1 MHAGALRALEFDRI
15 VEAVCRYALTP
26 HGLQR
31 LRALAP
37 ATEAEGVAGALAA
50 TAETARFLADNQIAL
65 QAGTDLETI
74 LDSIGVEGRAL
85 DAVHLVAL
93 SAFLSSVDT
102 TCASIRR
109 AGAATPSLRR
119 IADATT
125 SFETEIADIRRKI
138 DPSGEV
144 LDDASPELKMVRER
158 LRKQR
163 TRLRGT
169 LESYLRGKDTSK
181 YLQQQIVTDRNGRY
195 VLVVR
200 SEHRTAIPGIVH
212 GSSGSG
218 ASLFLEPLSTVEI
231 NNDIV
236 ALEQQE
242 AEEIRRILLNL
253 TNAFRRRGAD
263 LTRTVNA
270 AVELDILQARARFSK
285 LVDGVEP
292 AIAADGRLELRG
304 ARHPL
309 LIAEVRRHLS
319 SGEPDSQL
327 DSPDNGSRATDEHGL
342 TGTGSR
348 ATDEHGLT
356 RSGSRATDEHG
367 LTRSGSRAT
376 DEHGLTRSGSRATDE
391 HGLTRTGLRAT
402 DERGLTRTASR
413 IADDGSRSPDPGTA
427 SPVPVDVVLI
437 PPVGVLVITGPN
449 TGGKT
454 VALKTAG
461 LLSLMAQA
469 GLLIPV
475 AGGSQIPVYRSIF
488 ADIGDEQ
495 SISASLSTFSGH
507 IANVVS
513 MDRALALPSLVLLDE
528 AGAGTDPVEGGALA
542 MAIIDHFR
550 RRGATVIATTHYD
563 ALKSYASTTEGV
575 MAAGFGFDPQT
586 FAPTYRLNYGSPGSS
601 LALEIANRLGLPAA
615 VIDQARAHR
624 TARETQLAEHLAKI
638 ERDMQSLDH
647 ERRLAARE
655 RQTVAEEAARLQ
667 HREQELRNREETF
680 RRKLDER
687 IEERLRDARR
697 EIDDVVNG
705 LKTRTDALAAEA
717 ERRMA
722 PRLVS
727 TGDTGAARADAR
739 AAIEA
744 IGNRLRQSAPQA
756 SETVQRTTSDR
767 APAVGDRV
775 LVGAFGLEG
784 VVQSLHDREADVDVR
799 GKRLRARV
807 DELRVVAPAA
817 AVSGQPSRV
826 RVNVD
831 LQPREGS
838 LTELNVIGA
847 HTDEAVTRVEKFLDE
862 AMLSELK
869 SVRIIHGYGTGQLR
883 RAIGEFLRSHP
894 YVANFAAAPENQ
906 GGGGVT
912 VVEFKE

>member
-26 HGLQR
+26 QGLRR
-31 LRALAP
+31 LTALEPKVDPHAVRQALS
-37 ATEAEGVAGALAA
+37 ATS
-50 TAETARFLADNQIAL
+50 ETVRFLVDNQIAL
-65 QAGTDLETI
+65 QARDDLETI
-74 LDSIGVEGRAL
+74 VEAIGIEGRAL
-85 DAVHLVAL
+85 EALHLLAL
-93 SAFLSSVDT
+93 SSFLWSVET
-102 TCASIRR
+102 TAAAIRR
-109 AGAATPSLRR
+109 AGAATTFLRR
-119 IADATT
+119 IADQAS
-125 SFETEIADIRRKI
+125 SFEGEIADIRRKI
-138 DPSGEV
+138 DPAGEL
-144 LDDASPELKMVRER
+144 LDDASPELKVIRER

-200 SEHRTAIPGIVH
+200 SEHRAAIPGIVH

-242 AEEIRRILLNL
+242 AEEVRRILLNL
-253 TNAFRRRGAD
+253 TNGFRRRAAD
-263 LTRTVNA
+263 VTRTVDA
-270 AVELDILQARARFSK
+270 AAELDVLQARARFSR

-292 AIAADGRLELRG
+292 AIASDGRLELRA

-309 LIAEVRRHLS
+309 LIPEVRRHIS
-319 SGEPDSQL
+319 VAGRDWPDTGNPGSQT
-327 DSPDNGSRATDEHGL
+327 TD
-342 TGTGSR
+342 
-348 ATDEHGLT
+348 A
-356 RSGSRATDEHG
+356 
-367 LTRSGSRAT
+367 
-376 DEHGLTRSGSRATDE
+376 
-391 HGLTRTGLRAT
+391 
-402 DERGLTRTASR
+402 
-413 IADDGSRSPDPGTA
+413 
-427 SPVPVDVVLI
+427 PVPVDIVLI
-437 PPVGVLVITGPN
+437 PPVTVLVITGPN

-461 LLSLMAQA
+461 LLALMAQA
-469 GLLIPV
+469 GLLIPI
-475 AGGSQIPVYRSIF
+475 AGGSQIPVFHSVF

-507 IANVVS
+507 IANIVS
-513 MDRALALPSLVLLDE
+513 MDKALDLPSLVLLDE
-528 AGAGTDPVEGGALA
+528 AGAGTDPIEGGALA

-550 RRGATVIATTHYD
+550 RRGAAVIATTHYD
-563 ALKSYASTTEGV
+563 SLKSYASTTEGV

-601 LALEIANRLGLPAA
+601 LALEIANRLGLPAD
-615 VIDQARAHR
+615 VITQARAHR

-638 ERDMQSLDH
+638 ERDMQALDH

-655 RQTVAEEAARLQ
+655 RETIAEDAARLQ
-667 HREQELRNREETF
+667 QREQELKNREETF
-680 RRKLDER
+680 KRKLDER
-687 IEERLRDARR
+687 IEDRLRDARR
-697 EIDDVVNG
+697 EIDDVVNA

-727 TGDTGAARADAR
+727 TGDTGAARAEAR
-739 AAIEA
+739 AAIET
-744 IGNRLRQSAPQA
+744 IGNRLRSPAQPAA
-756 SETVQRTTSDR
+756 STAERSTSER

-784 VVQSLHDREADVDVR
+784 VVQALHDREAEVDVR

-807 DELRVVAPAA
+807 DELRVLTPAA

-847 HTDEAVTRVEKFLDE
+847 HADEAVTRVEKFLDE

-883 RAIGEFLRSHP
+883 RAIAEFLRAHP
-894 YVANFAAAPENQ
+894 YVAHFAAAPDNQ

>member
-26 HGLQR
+26 QGLRR
-31 LRALAP
+31 LTALVPAADPRAV
-37 ATEAEGVAGALAA
+37 GDALSA
-50 TAETARFLADNQIAL
+50 TAETVRFLADNQIAM
-65 QAGTDLETI
+65 QAGPDLETI
-74 LDSIGVEGRAL
+74 VDSIGVEGRAL
-85 DAVHLVAL
+85 EALHLVAL
-93 SAFLSSVDT
+93 SAFLASVDA

-109 AGAATPSLRR
+109 AGMAAPYLRG
-119 IADATT
+119 IAEAVT
-125 SFETEIADIRRKI
+125 SFESEIGDIRRKI
-138 DPSGEV
+138 DPNGEV

-200 SEHRTAIPGIVH
+200 SEHRAAIPGIVH

-242 AEEIRRILLNL
+242 AEEVRRILLSL
-253 TNAFRRRGAD
+253 TNAFRRRAAD
-263 LTRTVNA
+263 LKRTVDA
-270 AVELDILQARARFSK
+270 ATELDVLQARARFSQ
-285 LVDGVEP
+285 LMDGVEP
-292 AIAADGRLELRG
+292 AIAADGRLELRA

-309 LIAEVRRHLS
+309 LIPQVRRYVGS
-319 SGEPDSQL
+319 DEPE
-327 DSPDNGSRATDEHGL
+327 SPDVR
-342 TGTGSR
+342 
-348 ATDEHGLT
+348 
-356 RSGSRATDEHG
+356 
-367 LTRSGSRAT
+367 
-376 DEHGLTRSGSRATDE
+376 
-391 HGLTRTGLRAT
+391 
-402 DERGLTRTASR
+402 
-413 IADDGSRSPDPGTA
+413 
-427 SPVPVDVVLI
+427 PVPVDVVLI
-437 PPVGVLVITGPN
+437 PPVRVLVITGPN

-475 AGGSQIPVYRSIF
+475 AGGSQIPVYQSVF

-507 IANVVS
+507 VANIVS
-513 MDRALALPSLVLLDE
+513 MDKALALPSLVLLDE
-528 AGAGTDPVEGGALA
+528 AGAGTDPLEGGALA
-542 MAIIDHFR
+542 MAVIDHFR
-550 RRGATVIATTHYD
+550 RRGATVLATTHYD

-601 LALEIANRLGLPAA
+601 LALEIANRLGLPAD
-615 VIDQARAHR
+615 VIEQARAHR
-624 TARETQLAEHLAKI
+624 TARETQLAEHLAKV

-647 ERRLAARE
+647 ERRLATRE
-655 RQTVAEEAARLQ
+655 RETIAEESSRLQ
-667 HREQELRNREETF
+667 QREHELRNREETF
-680 RRKLDER
+680 KRKLDER

-697 EIDDVVNG
+697 EIDDVVNA

-727 TGDTGAARADAR
+727 TGDTGAARSEAR

-744 IGNRLRQSAPQA
+744 IGNRLRQPSHPAA
-756 SETVQRTTSDR
+756 ETADRMSSERPPS
-767 APAVGDRV
+767 VGDRV

-784 VVQSLHDREADVDVR
+784 VVQSLHDREAEVDVR
-799 GKRLRARV
+799 GKRLRARI
-807 DELRVVAPAA
+807 DELRVVVPAA
-817 AVSGQPSRV
+817 AVSAQPSRV

-847 HTDEAVTRVEKFLDE
+847 HTDEAVTRVEKFLDA

-883 RAIGEFLRSHP
+883 RAIGEFLRMQP
-894 YVANFAAAPENQ
+894 YVAHFAPAPDNQ

-912 VVEFKE
+912 VVELKE

>member
-15 VEAVCRYALTP
+15 VESVCRYALTP
-26 HGLQR
+26 SGLQR
-31 LRALAP
+31 LERLAP
-37 ATEAEGVAGALAA
+37 ETDPAAVSARLAA
-50 TAETARFLADNQIAL
+50 TSETARFLADNQIAL
-65 QAGTDLETI
+65 QAATDLEAI
-74 LDSIGVEGRAL
+74 LAAIGVDGRAL
-85 DAVHLVAL
+85 EAVHLLAL
-93 SAFLSSVDT
+93 STFLASVEG
-102 TCASIRR
+102 TCIAIRR
-109 AGAATPSLRR
+109 AGSTVPVLRG
-119 IADATT
+119 IADTT
-125 SFETEIADIRRKI
+125 ASFEREIADVRRKI
-138 DPSGEV
+138 DPAGEV
-144 LDDASPELKMVRER
+144 MDDASPELKSLRER

-200 SEHRTAIPGIVH
+200 SEHRSAIPGIVH

-242 AEEIRRILLNL
+242 AEEVRRILLGL
-253 TNAFRRRGAD
+253 TDAFRHRNED
-263 LTRTVNA
+263 LDRTIRA
-270 AVELDILQARARFSK
+270 ATELDVLQARAQFSI
-285 LVDGVEP
+285 LVDGIQP
-292 AIAADGRLELRG
+292 AIATDGRLELRA

-309 LIAEVRRHLS
+309 LLGAVRRRLADS
-319 SGEPDSQL
+319 ADTADLASGAEAVDGRTADP
-327 DSPDNGSRATDEHGL
+327 GSRQ
-342 TGTGSR
+342 
-348 ATDEHGLT
+348 
-356 RSGSRATDEHG
+356 
-367 LTRSGSRAT
+367 
-376 DEHGLTRSGSRATDE
+376 
-391 HGLTRTGLRAT
+391 
-402 DERGLTRTASR
+402 
-413 IADDGSRSPDPGTA
+413 

-437 PPVGVLVITGPN
+437 PPVTVLVITGPN

-475 AGGSQIPVYRSIF
+475 AGGSQIPVYRTVF

-495 SISASLSTFSGH
+495 SIAASLSTFSGH

-513 MDRALALPSLVLLDE
+513 MDQALALPSLVLLDE
-528 AGAGTDPVEGGALA
+528 AGAGTDPLEGGALA

-601 LALEIANRLGLPAA
+601 LALEIANRLGMPAT
-615 VIDQARAHR
+615 VIEQARAHR
-624 TARETQLAEHLAKI
+624 TARETQLADHLAKI
-638 ERDMQSLDH
+638 ERDMQALDH

-655 RQTVAEEAARLQ
+655 RETLADESARLHQ
-667 HREQELRNREETF
+667 RDQELRNREDTF
-680 RRKLDER
+680 KRRLDER

-697 EIDDVVNG
+697 EIDGVVSA
-705 LKTRTDALAAEA
+705 LKVRTDALASEA

-722 PRLVS
+722 PRLMS

-744 IGNRLRQSAPQA
+744 IGNRLRSPAEPAVPAA
-756 SETVQRTTSDR
+756 SRSESGPM
-767 APAVGDRV
+767 PAVGDRV

-784 VVQSLHDREADVDVR
+784 VVQALHDREAEVDVR
-799 GKRLRARV
+799 GKRLRTRL
-807 DELRVVAPAA
+807 DELRVVTPAA
-817 AVSGQPSRV
+817 AVHAQPARV

-847 HTDEAVTRVEKFLDE
+847 HADEAVARVEKFLDE

-883 RAIGEFLRSHP
+883 RAIAEFLRMHA
-894 YVANFAAAPENQ
+894 YVAHFAPAPDNQ